1 MSNPSYFF
9 STILKTLSVLLFL
22 AMSQSIYAQQTI
34 VEYEYWF
41 NDDFSNRTIT
51 AITPVSQ
58 YHLDTSLSVS
68 TLPNGINVINF
79 RAKDSQGKY
88 SVITS
93 QLFYKKEIT
102 NSGTNHLV
110 SYEYWFDDDFQNR
123 TLVNITP
130 TEQTTVLTQLD
141 VSTMSNGMHLLNFR
155 AKDERGYYS
164 SIASQLFYKKEITNS
179 GTNHIVSYEY
189 WFDDDFQNR
198 TLVNITPTEQA
209 TVLAQ
214 LDVSTMSNG
223 MHLFNFRA
231 KDERGYYSSIVSQL
245 FYKKQ
250 LYSYTDNKI
259 IAYKYWLDDDYNN
272 VTFVNIATPVDNL
285 HLISLFDM
293 TRIPKGIHTI
303 NFQFKDDANF
313 WSVISTDTIEKI
325 SLPIADYTYEV
336 LSSNCDSTVISF
348 TDNSIDGDVY
358 LWNFADGTTDTLA
371 NPTHTFYNSGVHSV
385 ILTITDTTTLAD
397 STKQMDILITGHTAN
412 LFAVTSCDS
421 YTSPSGNY
429 TYTTSGVYYDTITN
443 HWGCDSLLTIDLNI
457 TYSFF
462 SEENINIC
470 QGETYT
476 WHGQTLNTAGTYYDS
491 LTTVNAC
498 DSIYKLSLIVNPTYL
513 IEENHSIC
521 QGETYTW
528 HGQTLNTAGT
538 YYDSLTTVN
547 GCDSIYK
554 LSLNVNSLPNINLG
568 NDTIVC
574 GAGITLNAGSGF
586 TSYYWNTDETTQS
599 VNITNSGIYSV
610 TVTNPQNCSNSD
622 EINVTI
628 SNILINL
635 EQVGTDLIATIN
647 PIVPGEYSWYTCD
660 NQLVPN
666 ITTATYQNAPID
678 GCFYVIFTDNV
689 NCEWTSNEVNVVSIQ
704 DNEMNIARVYP
715 NPANDVVYI
724 ELINDKAVSI
734 YLYDMLGKLILN
746 EKHND
751 SLIKID
757 VSQLNGTYILKV
769 VNENKQSIFRLTII
783 D

>member
-34 VEYEYWF
+34 VEYEFWF
-41 NDDFSNRTIT
+41 NDDFNNRTIT

-68 TLPNGINVINF
+68 NLPNGINVIKF

-93 QLFYKKEIT
+93 QLFYKKELT
-102 NSGTNHLV
+102 NSDTNHIV
-110 SYEYWFDDDFQNR
+110 SYEYWFDDDFQNK

-130 TEQTTVLTQLD
+130 TEQATVLEQLD
-141 VSTMSNGMHLLNFR
+141 VSNMSNGMHLFNLR

-164 SIASQLFYKKEITNS
+164 SIVSQFFYKKELTNS
-179 GTNHIVSYEY
+179 DTNHIVSYEY

-198 TLVNITPTEQA
+198 TLVNITPTEQT

-491 LTTVNAC
+491 LTTVN
-498 DSIYKLSLIVNPTYL
+498 
-513 IEENHSIC
+513 
-521 QGETYTW
+521 
-528 HGQTLNTAGT
+528 
-538 YYDSLTTVN
+538 

-783 D
+783 N

>member
-1 MSNPSYFF
+1 MSNLGYFF
-9 STILKTLSVLLFL
+9 STKFKTLSVFSFLLT
-22 AMSQSIYAQQTI
+22 MSIILPAQQNI

-41 NDDFSNRTIT
+41 NDDFNNRTIT

-93 QLFYKKEIT
+93 QI
-102 NSGTNHLV
+102 
-110 SYEYWFDDDFQNR
+110 
-123 TLVNITP
+123 
-130 TEQTTVLTQLD
+130 
-141 VSTMSNGMHLLNFR
+141 
-155 AKDERGYYS
+155 
-164 SIASQLFYKKEITNS
+164 FYKKEITNS

-198 TLVNITPTEQA
+198 TLVNITPTEQT

-231 KDERGYYSSIVSQL
+231 KDERGYYSSIASQL

-358 LWNFADGTTDTLA
+358 LWDFADGTTDTLA
-371 NPTHTFYNSGVHSV
+371 NPTHTFYNSGLHSV
-385 ILTITDTTTLAD
+385 SLTVKDTITLAD

-412 LFAVTSCDS
+412 SFAVMSCDS

-462 SEENINIC
+462 YEENINIC

-476 WHGQTLNTAGTYYDS
+476 WHGQPLNTAG
-491 LTTVNAC
+491 
-498 DSIYKLSLIVNPTYL
+498 IYF
-513 IEENHSIC
+513 
-521 QGETYTW
+521 
-528 HGQTLNTAGT
+528 
-538 YYDSLTTVN
+538 DSLTTVN
-547 GCDSIYK
+547 GCDSVYK
-554 LSLNVNSLPNINLG
+554 LSLIVNSLPNINLG

-586 TSYYWNTDETTQS
+586 ASYNWNTDETTQS
-599 VNITNSGIYSV
+599 INITNSGIYSV

-628 SNILINL
+628 SNISINL
-635 EQVGTDLIATIN
+635 EQIGADIIATIN
-647 PIVPGEYSWYTCD
+647 PIVSGEYSWYTCD

-678 GCFYVIFTDNV
+678 GCFYVIFTDEV
-689 NCEWTSNEVNVVSIQ
+689 NCEWISNEMNVVSIQ
-704 DNEMNIARVYP
+704 DNVMNITRIYP
-715 NPANDVVYI
+715 NPANDVIYI
-724 ELINDKAVSI
+724 ELLNDKTASI
-734 YLYDMLGKLILN
+734 YLYDML
-746 EKHND
+746 D
-751 SLIKID
+751 RLIKSKIMNDNKMDID
-757 VSQLNGTYILKV
+757 LSQLSGSYTLKV
-769 VNENKQSIFRLTII
+769 ITDSGQSIFRII
-783 D
+783 VAR

>member
-130 TEQTTVLTQLD
+130 TEQTTVLAQLD

-303 NFQFKDDANF
+303 NFQFKDDANI

-462 SEENINIC
+462 YEENINIC
-470 QGETYT
+470 QGET
-476 WHGQTLNTAGTYYDS
+476 H
-491 LTTVNAC
+491 
-498 DSIYKLSLIVNPTYL
+498 
-513 IEENHSIC
+513 
-521 QGETYTW
+521 TW

-586 TSYYWNTDETTQS
+586 ASYYWNTDETTQS
-599 VNITNSGIYSV
+599 INITNSGIYSV

-628 SNILINL
+628 SNISINL
-635 EQVGTDLIATIN
+635 EQVGADLIATLN
-647 PIVPGEYSWYTCD
+647 PIVSGEYAWYTCD

-678 GCFYVIFTDNV
+678 GCFYVIFTDEV

-704 DNEMNIARVYP
+704 DNGMNIARVYP

-724 ELINDKAVSI
+724 ELINDKVVSI
-734 YLYDMLGKLILN
+734 YIYDMLGKLKLN
-746 EKHND
+746 EKHDD